1 MINLEKLQYSTRGYR
16 RLEGVTG
23 GFKWLREVTRGYRGL
38 KGITESYKKLQ
49 GITRSYRKLH
59 VQGVRGGYRGQQD
72 ITRGYGGKRILL
84 HCRGPYMYK
93 RLQGKRA
100 PPPPPPRQRKNGE
113 REHLRMARKGWKEV
127 TRSFKGCIVLF
138 KVFFFL
144 FLVVCNTVNGLLHT
158 KCNDSSL
165 SDS

>member
-100 PPPPPPRQRKNGE
+100 PPPPPPDKGKTERGNIYEWLERGE
-113 REHLRMARKGWKEV
+113 RRLQGVSKGALYFS
-127 TRSFKGCIVLF
+127 RSSF
-138 KVFFFL
+138 
-144 FLVVCNTVNGLLHT
+144 
-158 KCNDSSL
+158 SSF
-165 SDS
+165 